1 MKKGI
6 SDQLFWPVL
15 FLLYSP
21 GDTIHLSD
29 IDMIAG
35 TPVLDIKPYIPE
47 YDSPSMRR
55 GTELCDSKT
64 EQPPETTV
72 SLDGKTDDSD
82 LQKDSDLSDIKTQ
95 RPGDIVMK
103 NLSSRGNPEADVPVT
118 KSSQTLKHL
127 HNVLTDVKAYVA
139 QHDVQVEEQVS
150 NSPKTESVG
159 PGLDPPRYGEET
171 YSTIAGWIREPPV
184 SSLEVRFT
192 PHAERELARFL
203 PTHLSSKTQLQFC
216 KAHVTLL
223 STRGCNYLKNDM
235 KMDIHDITVLLHVT
249 QVFLRVMDPGSSFS
263 TVQRK
268 LPLPS
273 GASCLLTHGQFT
285 EGHAA
290 KTDSSSS
297 PWIRPTSPAG
307 LDQGLL
313 KYCKSAQLSN
323 TQSKRSIKWLR
334 WSYKAKLLCEPKKQN
349 RVCQIQGLP

>member
-1 MKKGI
+1 MQLNEKKKGLHV
-6 SDQLFWPVL
+6 QLFSTVL

-47 YDSPSMRR
+47 YDSPSVRR

-64 EQPPETTV
+64 EQPPEMTV
-72 SLDGKTDDSD
+72 SLDKKTGVSD
-82 LQKDSDLSDIKTQ
+82 LQKDSETLLSDIKTQ
-95 RPGDIVMK
+95 RPVDIVMED
-103 NLSSRGNPEADVPVT
+103 LSSRGKPEADVPVT
-118 KSSQTLKHL
+118 DSSQKLKHL
-127 HNVLTDVKAYVA
+127 HNVLKDVKAYVA
-139 QHDVQVEEQVS
+139 QHDLQVEEQVS
-150 NSPKTESVG
+150 NSPKTESVEL
-159 PGLDPPRYGEET
+159 GLDPPRYGEET

-203 PTHLSSKTQLQFC
+203 PTHPSSKTQLQFYQ
-216 KAHVTLL
+216 AHVALL
-223 STRGCNYLKNDM
+223 STRGCNYLINDM
-235 KMDIHDITVLLHVT
+235 KMDIHDITVLMHVT
-249 QVFLRVMDPGSSFS
+249 QVSLRVTDPGSSFS

-268 LPLPS
+268 LLLPS
-273 GASCLLTHGQFT
+273 GASCLQTHGQFI
-285 EGHAA
+285 EGRAV

-323 TQSKRSIKWLR
+323 TQSER
-334 WSYKAKLLCEPKKQN
+334 PTQ
-349 RVCQIQGLP
+349 